1 MENQDGDSD
10 ESPKKAIPL
19 ERRIP
24 MAWPPEEVGPERIH
38 RKLER
43 DEMIGLLK
51 WSEMRVS

>member
-43 DEMIGLLK
+43 DEMIRLLK